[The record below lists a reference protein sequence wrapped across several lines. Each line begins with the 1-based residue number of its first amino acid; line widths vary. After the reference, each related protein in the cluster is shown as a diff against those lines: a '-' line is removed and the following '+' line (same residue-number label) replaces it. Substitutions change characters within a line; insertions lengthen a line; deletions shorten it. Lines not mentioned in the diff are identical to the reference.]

1 MNFVFPIGAT
11 LIDRNEA
18 AGLIPAHITLQSQ
31 LNEYEEANIVSAQ
44 EWLAVRRRADPLNS
58 KFLHTVHRK
67 MFDKT
72 WKWAGKARRTDK
84 NIGGPWFEVPTKLHQ
99 LLGDVRAQVEYRAY
113 PALEIA
119 ARYHHRLV
127 AIHVFSNGNGR
138 HARIMADLLL
148 QRLTGERFGWGE
160 GTLAPLRELRSSY
173 IQALREADAGDYQP
187 LLRFVQCGARAAQ
200 DAPVSSTT
208 PSTLTY

>member
-44 EWLAVRRRADPLNS
+44 EWLAARRRGDPLNS

-67 MFDKT
+67 MFDRT

-84 NIGGPWFEVPTKLHQ
+84 NIGGPWFEAPTKLHQ
-99 LLGDVRAQVEYRAY
+99 LLGDVRAQVEYQAY

-119 ARYHHRLV
+119 TRYHHRLV

-148 QRLTGERFGWGE
+148 QQLSGERFTWGE
-160 GTLAPLRELRSSY
+160 GTLVALRELRSTY
-173 IQALREADAGDYQP
+173 IHALREADNGDYQP
-187 LLRFVQCGARAAQ
+187 LLRFVHSGARQAQEAQAA
-200 DAPVSSTT
+200 STI
-208 PSTLTY
+208 PQI

>member
-1 MNFVFPIGAT
+1 MNPVFPSGAT

-31 LNEYEEANIVSAQ
+31 LNEYEAANILSAQ
-44 EWLAVRRRADPLNS
+44 EWLATRRRGDPLNS

-113 PALEIA
+113 PALELA
-119 ARYHHRLV
+119 TRYHHRLV
-127 AIHVFSNGNGR
+127 AIHVFPNGNGR

-148 QRLTGERFGWGE
+148 QQLTGERFTWGE
-160 GTLAPLRELRSSY
+160 GKALPLSELRSTY
-173 IQALREADAGDYQP
+173 IHALREADAGDYLP
-187 LLRFVQCGARAAQ
+187 LLRFVQSGAPLTR
-200 DAPVSSTT
+200 DAPASCRA
-208 PSTLTY
+208 PDP